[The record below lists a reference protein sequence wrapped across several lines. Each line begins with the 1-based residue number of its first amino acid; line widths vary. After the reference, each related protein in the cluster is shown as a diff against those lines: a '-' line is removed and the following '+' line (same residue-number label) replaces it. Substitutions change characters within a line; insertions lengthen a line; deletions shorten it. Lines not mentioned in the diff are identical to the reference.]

1 MTKIP
6 LRLSRRAVKQYFAK
20 VSEASWE
27 YYFDMEKLNGISECR
42 VSCNGRIAHYNSEK
56 IQEWLL
62 QEGHYGPLDFQEP
75 NLDSFLNLP
84 VRRISMAG

>member
-6 LRLSRRAVKQYFAK
+6 LRLSRRAVKQYFDK
-20 VSEASWE
+20 VTEATWE
-27 YYFDMEKLNGISECR
+27 YYFDMEKFNGLSECR
-42 VSCNGRIAHYNSEK
+42 MLGNGRIAHYNSEK

-62 QEGHYGPLDFQEP
+62 QEGHYGPRDFQAP
-75 NLDSFLNLP
+75 NLDPILNLP